1 MTTRVGNDQADV
13 LGDRCD
19 RLGGAVVELMKALL
33 EAQGAPQKSARA
45 LPLVGRVRAVA
56 DLGTEGVDDATYR
69 RWETGAS
76 GNLDA
81 IEEALRVDD
90 ADGAWRAFSDQEAG
104 VVLLA
109 TACAGRPGW

>member
-1 MTTRVGNDQADV
+1 MTTSGGNDRADV

-19 RLGGAVVELMKALL
+19 RLGGAVVALMTALL
-33 EAQGAPQKSARA
+33 EAQGAPRRSATV

-56 DLGTEGVDDATYR
+56 ELGAEGVDDEAYR
-69 RWETGAS
+69 RWAAGAP

-81 IEEALRVDD
+81 IEEALRADD
-90 ADGAWRAFSDQEAG
+90 ADGAWRAFSDQEVG

-109 TACAGRPGW
+109 RACAGRPGW